1 MNKTLNFV
9 FPVFNYTA
17 ASFQLEQLNRKDL
30 DETANLN
37 NFENSSYKDFGTAED
52 LLNNINENVDAFSDY
67 GRYEYLIIRSLSTG
81 FFHKEDAIYVFE
93 YRSASKQYKLVD
105 DIDTIMSFG
114 EDSTWRYPVSTWFH

>member
-1 MNKTLNFV
+1 MN
-9 FPVFNYTA
+9 
-17 ASFQLEQLNRKDL
+17 D
-30 DETANLN
+30 
-37 NFENSSYKDFGTAED
+37 FEKSSYKDFGTAED
-52 LLNNINENVDAFSDY
+52 LLNSINENVDAFSNY
-67 GRYEYLIIRSLSTG
+67 GQYEYLIIRSLSTG